1 MRQTKSVGLLVL
13 VGCFFLIGN
22 SLAQHMN
29 AADAP
34 CRSAGSNAE
43 ETQCFV
49 TASQAADKRLNET
62 YTRVR
67 QALSP
72 DEQEQLQEAQRLWLK
87 FRDANC
93 TAERSLYG
101 SGTAAP
107 MVYAACVEADTRQ
120 RTIELNTMYG
130 WRVAKLGKKTD

>member
-1 MRQTKSVGLLVL
+1 MRQSKSVGLLIV
-13 VGCFFLIGN
+13 VGCLFLSSN

-34 CRSAGSNAE
+34 CRDAASGAE

-49 TASQAADKRLNET
+49 TASQVADKQLNDT
-62 YTRVR
+62 YARVR
-67 QALSP
+67 QVLSS

-93 TAERSLYG
+93 TAERNLYG
-101 SGTAAP
+101 KGTAAP
-107 MVYAACVEADTRQ
+107 MVYAACITADTQQ
-120 RTIELNTMYG
+120 RTSELNTMYG
-130 WRVAKLGKKTD
+130 WRVEKLGKKTD